1 MYKHPKFV
9 QFYVFAYIS
18 GFSFMLI
25 KYFIVQPNIYKVY
38 IYHYM
43 KQYSKWHCVMFKF
56 ENTEFIMMKAM
67 WALSLN

>member
-1 MYKHPKFV
+1 
-9 QFYVFAYIS
+9 
-18 GFSFMLI
+18 MLI

-56 ENTEFIMMKAM
+56 DSTQFIMMKAM